1 MVNKLL
7 SNEEVR
13 ALLQVFKD
21 QDEDLSGNDSCDA
34 YQLDLFDLAPEE

>member
-1 MVNKLL
+1 MVHKLL

-13 ALLQVFKD
+13 ALTQVFRD
-21 QDEDLSGNDSCDA
+21 QDEDLSVTDSCDT